1 MGLAED
7 LHKMFEKDALAKMLG
22 IEIIDIKPGY
32 AKTTLQ
38 VNPDLVNSLAM
49 THGATVFALMDMA
62 LAAAS
67 NSQGKV
73 AVALSVNINFMQ
85 ATYVGDRLYA
95 IATEEKLTNRTGFTG
110 LYGNGKRGKVAVA
123 TVRFTGPGSA
133 QTLRKNRGKRFKP
146 NCQPESKKASKLA
159 LLFRRRLI

>member
-1 MGLAED
+1 MGQVENLY
-7 LHKMFEKDALAKMLG
+7 KIFEKDALAKLLG

-49 THGATVFALMDMA
+49 THGATVFALTDMA

-67 NSQGKV
+67 NSHGKV
-73 AVALSVNINFMQ
+73 AVALSVSINFMQ

-95 IATEEKLTNRTGFTG
+95 IATEEKVTNRTGIYRVVVETEKG
-110 LYGNGKRGKVAVA
+110 EKVAVA
-123 TVRFTGPGSA
+123 TGTVYRTGAEP
-133 QTLRKNRGKRFKP
+133 KP
-146 NCQPESKKASKLA
+146 
-159 LLFRRRLI
+159 

>member
-1 MGLAED
+1 
-7 LHKMFEKDALAKMLG
+7 MFEKDALAKLLG

-95 IATEEKLTNRTGFTG
+95 IATEEKLTNRTGIYRIIVETEKG
-110 LYGNGKRGKVAVA
+110 EKVAVA
-123 TVRFTGPGSA
+123 TGTVYRTGARP
-133 QTLRKNRGKRFKP
+133 KP
-146 NCQPESKKASKLA
+146 
-159 LLFRRRLI
+159 